1 MANDFTTD
9 ANCVALWRFESGAL
23 TTDDIGTNTLTNNG
37 AAEDTTNYME
47 GECCADFER
56 GDVAY
61 LYIEE
66 GDLDAGYPLKT
77 GDTAMVISLAFW
89 ALPESDPTSSYR
101 HVIYSNWNDLECKG
115 FEVGIFASGG
125 PKLYVSMGYLGSSE
139 TWFPATLSAGTKYHV
154 GVAFDGVNKTCLIRV
169 WDDTAETATSY
180 THTFS
185 NGLVLGGY
193 DLVIGNSARKISSHA
208 YDGLVDELVVFNAL
222 RTATAFDMMRAADYS
237 LPPTEGTA
245 DFFVL
250 LPHMEA
256 DVTATTSFYV
266 PLVEVEASAYLG
278 SYGTAEFEVPKP
290 EIEAYSPY
298 TVGFASFEV
307 PLPNI
312 TATGGDTTIIDI
324 PLVQVTA
331 TGFTGTVGTATLE
344 VPAPGLSVESASAS
358 LTVPLLELAAAG
370 LTGTVGTVNAE
381 VPLIEISA
389 AGLVETIGTASLSV
403 PLVQLI
409 GEGSKNTYGTVNVHI
424 PLAKVTAS
432 AYVGTIGTASITVPI
447 PDIEALGYAP
457 TTGTASITVPLVSV
471 IANATE
477 AVILVQVDGTNESLT
492 GYALALNLKTNGLT
506 EYDNYPFNSFAYF
519 NGQYLGA
526 SSSGIY
532 VLGSDDDDG
541 TAIDSKIQTGVSD
554 EGTAL
559 RKGIEDV
566 FLGLSAG
573 GVMTAKVVTDGMISY
588 DGSPITQRDDT
599 LITERVKFGK
609 GIRSRYLGLEV
620 ENSGGCDFTL
630 ESAELVIVPLT
641 RKL

>member
-47 GECCADFER
+47 GACCADLNS
-56 GDVAY
+56 GDNDYLAVADA
-61 LYIEE
+61 
-66 GDLDAGYPLKT
+66 DLDAGFPFKS
-77 GDTAMVISLAFW
+77 GDVSKVISMAMW
-89 ALPESDPTSSYR
+89 IQPDDVTSAVVVSKWDPTASKKSFHIWIDSASKIRFTWYNTSAYEYSYTIP
-101 HVIYSNWNDLECKG
+101 VEL
-115 FEVGIFASGG
+115 VSGQ
-125 PKLYVSMGYLGSSE
+125 
-139 TWFPATLSAGTKYHV
+139 KYHL
-154 GVAFDGVNKTCLIRV
+154 GIAFDGINKTLLTSLY
-169 WDDTAETATSY
+169 DYTADTTTTHTEVFSSSY
-180 THTFS
+180 TLKIDDQPF
-185 NGLVLGGY
+185 
-193 DLVIGNSARKISSHA
+193 VIGGWGNYGTSQD
-208 YDGLVDELVVFNAL
+208 YDGLIDEVVVFKSL
-222 RTATAFDMMRAADYS
+222 KTADDFAAICAGAYV

-307 PLPNI
+307 PLPKI

-344 VPAPGLSVESASAS
+344 VPAPGLSAESASAS

-506 EYDNYPFNSFAYF
+506 EYDNYPFNSFTYF

-559 RKGIEDV
+559 RKAVEDA

-630 ESAELVIVPLT
+630 ESAELIAIPLT